1 MTTGFVP
8 QTTARLRARRQELV
22 TSLAPR
28 TVQDL
33 LDLRAIQH
41 ITLDEERV
49 LDEILGLDYVIG
61 DSDR

>member
-1 MTTGFVP
+1 
-8 QTTARLRARRQELV
+8 
-22 TSLAPR
+22 
-28 TVQDL
+28 VQDL

>member
-1 MTTGFVP
+1 MTTGFIP
-8 QTTARLRARRQELV
+8 QTTADLRARRQELLS
-22 TSLAPR
+22 SLAPR

-33 LDLRAIQH
+33 LDLRAIDH

-61 DSDR
+61 NSNR